1 MNRLAGTIVEVQR
14 CGSIALIDV
23 NAAGHRL
30 TATLVGGDAE
40 VNGEAT
46 AWQPGAPVLLLFAE
60 TEVALAKNLTGL
72 ISMRNR
78 LPCRLVSIAP
88 GSVLT
93 KVVLEVG
100 GHILTSVI
108 TSRSAQRLS
117 LAAGDIVEAL
127 IKANDMH
134 VVAAP
139 PPAQA
144 QVASAQDAT

>member
-1 MNRLAGTIVEVQR
+1 
-14 CGSIALIDV
+14 
-23 NAAGHRL
+23 
-30 TATLVGGDAE
+30 
-40 VNGEAT
+40 
-46 AWQPGAPVLLLFAE
+46 
-60 TEVALAKNLTGL
+60 
-72 ISMRNR
+72 MRNR